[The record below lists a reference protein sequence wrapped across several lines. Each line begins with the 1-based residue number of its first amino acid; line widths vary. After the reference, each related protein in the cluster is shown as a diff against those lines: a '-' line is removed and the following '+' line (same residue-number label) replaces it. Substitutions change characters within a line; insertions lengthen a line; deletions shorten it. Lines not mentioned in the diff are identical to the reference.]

1 MSILSDLSGFISGAK
16 GSLDTWKSIMDDQY
30 ITKRIPRIITKVA
43 SLLLMFIFLQQ
54 YWNILGYFSIAPLPL
69 FDVRLS
75 NGITYIIP
83 RLLFLI
89 LILEVV
95 VWPIIIRADLKFNST
110 YVRFVLMLDDIISIV
125 ASASFVAYSL
135 DEFLYFSNYGVIAFK
150 LKYMYWG
157 ACIYLMYRFICWVSS
172 KNRNNPYG
180 CYTDFCD
187 SKETY
192 IREDDYVLY
201 YNRLY
206 RIGKILGHNKSEEYF
221 LIGVSYDNK
230 KTIPLETAAQDAQ
243 GRLTVKR

>member
-1 MSILSDLSGFISGAK
+1 MSILSDLSGLISGAK
-16 GSLDTWKSIMDDQY
+16 GFLDTWKSIIDGQY

-43 SLLLMFIFLQQ
+43 SLLLMFMFLQQ
-54 YWNILGYFSIAPLPL
+54 YWNILGYFSMTPLPL

-75 NGITYIIP
+75 NGIAYVIP
-83 RLLFLI
+83 RLVFLI
-89 LILEVV
+89 FILKVV
-95 VWPIIIRADLKFNST
+95 QPIIIRVDLKYGNT
-110 YVRFVLMLDDIISIV
+110 YVRFVMMLDDIISIV

-180 CYTDFCD
+180 CYTDFYD
-187 SKETY
+187 SKETC

-206 RIGKILGHNKSEEYF
+206 RIGKILGHNKSEGYF
-221 LIGVSYDNK
+221 LIGGSYDNK